1 MSKVYENTA
10 RRIVAFSDD
19 GYYKLIAQRRAIQ
32 TERHG
37 HTAYAG
43 SYWTLDTYRRE
54 GISFVPYSFAGLP
67 GRFGKKQ
74 EIIDALAKSVRFTQ
88 AYKELAA

>member
-19 GYYKLIAQRRAIQ
+19 GNYKLIAQRRAIQ

-54 GISFVPYSFAGLP
+54 GISFVRWPAWSLWQEAGDYRRTRKV
-67 GRFGKKQ
+67 G
-74 EIIDALAKSVRFTQ
+74 EIHTSI
-88 AYKELAA
+88 